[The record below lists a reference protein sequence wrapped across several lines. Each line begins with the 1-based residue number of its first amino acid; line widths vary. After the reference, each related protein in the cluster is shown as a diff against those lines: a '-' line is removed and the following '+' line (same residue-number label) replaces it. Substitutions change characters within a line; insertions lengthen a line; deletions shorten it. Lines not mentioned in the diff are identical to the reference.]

1 MLRATSANCTYH
13 YQKAK
18 NISKGNILFIHGYA
32 TTSKYHQ
39 EVAAEFS
46 DYNYYAI
53 ELPGHGFTEVK
64 QNVKFSPIN
73 IAMQVVDWIHSMNLD
88 EIILIG
94 HSMGG
99 GIAEM
104 INVYIPQK
112 ISKMILV
119 CPMNSSID
127 IMSVLKKKRLS
138 FNNVKDL
145 SEWQKMIFKHPE
157 KFQTNNNESEEK
169 LKTELDYQNN
179 NKENFKVLKKNI
191 YSLKNLK
198 DLKFAERKNDKP
210 TLLIASEFD
219 QVIKIKNLMKVFSKK
234 DNITISTF
242 KESGHIPFLEE
253 KELYVKTVK
262 NFIENKK

>member
-18 NISKGNILFIHGYA
+18 NVSKGNILFIHGYA
-32 TTSKYHQ
+32 TTSKYH
-39 EVAAEFS
+39 EEAASEFS

-53 ELPGHGFTEVK
+53 ELPGHGYTEVK

-73 IAMQVVDWIHSMNLD
+73 IAMQVVEWIHSMNLD

-104 INVYIPQK
+104 INAYIPQK
-112 ISKMILV
+112 ISKIILV
-119 CPMNSSID
+119 TPMNSSID
-127 IMSVLKKKRLS
+127 WIGIFKKKRIS
-138 FNNVKDL
+138 FSNVKDL
-145 SEWQKMIFKHPE
+145 SDWQKMLFKYPE
-157 KFQTNNNESEEK
+157 KYLTNDNNTK
-169 LKTELDYQNN
+169 LENELDYQKN
-179 NKENFKVLKKNI
+179 NKDNFKSLKKNM
-191 YSLKNLK
+191 YSLKNIK

-210 TLLIASEFD
+210 TLLIASEYD
-219 QVIKIKNLMKVFSKK
+219 QIIKIKNLMKVFSKK
-234 DNITISTF
+234 ENVKISIF
-242 KESGHIPFLEE
+242 KESGHIPFIEE
-253 KELYVKTVK
+253 KQLYVDTIK